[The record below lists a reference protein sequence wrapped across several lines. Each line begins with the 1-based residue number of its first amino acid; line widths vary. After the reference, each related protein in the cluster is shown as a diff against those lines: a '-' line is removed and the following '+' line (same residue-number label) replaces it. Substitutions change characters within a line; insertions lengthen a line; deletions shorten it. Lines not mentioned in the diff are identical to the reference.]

1 MTIVG
6 ERYARVVEM
15 VRETALRCGR
25 DPAEVR
31 LIGVTKTVGRP
42 EVDAAYAAGLRD
54 FGENRVQ
61 DAQEKF
67 SPVLPADARLHLI
80 GHLQTNKV
88 RPAVKL
94 FDFIHSVDRS
104 SLLLALDREAARQ
117 DREMAVL
124 IQVNVAAEPQKHGCR
139 PEELPAL
146 LDAADGLDHVRVVGL
161 MTIAPLVD
169 DADEVRWVF
178 RSLRE
183 LRDEM
188 RHAIPR
194 AQLTELSMGM
204 TNDFTVAVEE
214 GATMVRVG
222 RAIFGS

>member
-6 ERYARVVEM
+6 ERYARVVET

-104 SLLLALDREAARQ
+104 SLLFALDREAARQ